1 MILFIQHSCN
11 DKSIELENRL
21 VVSRGCKVR
30 SGAEMG
36 VAIKANMRATFGDG
50 NDLYLC
56 CINVITLFRKM
67 LLLEETDK
75 RYMRSLCT
83 VSCILQLDENL
94 QLYQKFNLK
103 SDTNV
108 YTQSLHSSGVIDNR
122 PNKSIQCL
130 I

>member
-56 CINVITLFRKM
+56 CINVITLFCKM

-122 PNKSIQCL
+122 PNKSIQC
-130 I
+130 